1 MKVLMNQ
8 VLYTVLHLSSS
19 VARCGKHTTTFTL
32 RNAVTDI
39 AVIAEGTQ
47 EQVFER
53 LGITVEK

>member
-1 MKVLMNQ
+1 MNQ

-39 AVIAEGTQ
+39 SVIAEGTQ